1 MHALLALGAMGLF
14 LVSPALACSRG
25 KRPNIVFILSDD
37 QDLEMGSID
46 YMPLLGKYLKAK
58 GTTYERH
65 YCTTALCC
73 PARASILTGK
83 MAHNHNVTDVVMPFG
98 RCSRIERVARML
110 IV

>member
-1 MHALLALGAMGLF
+1 MHTVLALVAGVLF
-14 LVSPALACSRG
+14 LAPSALTSSCR
-25 KRPNIVFILSDD
+25 KRPNIVFILTDD

-46 YMPLLGKYLKAK
+46 YMPLLGKYLRAK

-98 RCSRIERVARML
+98 KSSCL
-110 IV
+110 